1 MTGAFSIDWMN
12 LAILVGAG
20 LVVVS
25 ALTSIV
31 AFRLGA
37 PLLLVFL
44 GVGLAAGVDGPGG
57 IVFDDARTAYFIA
70 SVALAVVLFDS
81 GFGTPLSTFRVAAGP
96 ALMLAT
102 VGVLA
107 TTAGVG
113 LAARVVTGLGW
124 PESFLLGAIVS
135 STDAAAVFFLL
146 RAGGITL
153 RERVRSTLEVES
165 GSNDPMAIFLTLGLV
180 TVIAARQQPG
190 PLDVAQFFVEQV
202 GFGLGVGALGGW
214 ALVQAVNRVPLEA
227 SLMPIFVLGAALVI
241 FAVAAVLD
249 GSGFLAVY
257 LAGLIAGNLRIR
269 GQAGIE
275 RFQAGLT
282 WLCQIVMFVT
292 LGLLATPSEFPA
304 AVLPALLLAA
314 VLGLVARPIA
324 VYFCLLPFRFSRNET
339 AFVSWV
345 GLRGAV
351 SIALAILPILYAL
364 PEHQTIFNVV
374 FLLVIVSLTVQG
386 WSIGAA
392 ARWLGLVVPPRLGAV
407 DRTALELPGDAAYEL
422 LVYTVHPASPAG
434 EGQRLPRWARPSLVL
449 REGRAMTSYAAG
461 QPRPGDRLYILART
475 DLEPQLDRLF
485 AAPAALTASE
495 RGFFGTFA
503 LDPADRVADVA
514 ELYGLPLPSGGGQ
527 MTLAELVSRSIEG
540 ALDIGDRVP
549 WGAAEL
555 VVREI
560 DGDAPTSLGLDV
572 DPPPAS
578 RRRLPLF
585 QSPTEV
591 ARGIRGLVARLR
603 YRLWRR
609 RDQRRVARARKSDD
623 PG

>member
-1 MTGAFSIDWMN
+1 MTGAFAIDWMN
-12 LAILVGAG
+12 IAILVGSG

-31 AFRLGA
+31 AFRVGA

-57 IVFDDARTAYFIA
+57 IAFDDAQAAYFIA
-70 SVALAVVLFDS
+70 SIALAVVLFDS
-81 GFGTPLSTFRVAAGP
+81 GFGTPISTFRVAAGP

-102 VGVLA
+102 VGVLLTAA
-107 TTAGVG
+107 TVGV
-113 LAARVVTGLGW
+113 AARLITGIGW
-124 PESFLLGAIVS
+124 LESFLVGAIVS

-180 TVIAARQQPG
+180 TVIAAQQAAG
-190 PLDVAQFFVEQV
+190 PLDIALFFVEQV
-202 GFGLGVGALGGW
+202 GFGLGIGALGGW
-214 ALVQAVNRVPLEA
+214 ALVQAVNRVPLEP

-241 FAVAAVLD
+241 FAVAAVLG

-257 LAGLIAGNLRIR
+257 LAGLIAGNLRVR
-269 GQAGIE
+269 GQSGIE
-275 RFQAGLT
+275 RFQSGLT

-304 AVLPALLLAA
+304 AILPALLLAA
-314 VLGLVARPIA
+314 TLALIARPAA
-324 VYFCLLPFRFSRNET
+324 VYLCLLPFRFSRNET

-351 SIALAILPILYAL
+351 SIMLAILPILYAL

-374 FLLVIVSLTVQG
+374 FLLVMISLAVQG

-392 ARWLGLVVPPRLGAV
+392 ARWLGLIVPPRLGV
-407 DRTALELPGDAAYEL
+407 IDRTALELPGDADYEL
-422 LVYTVHPASPAG
+422 LVYTVHPSSPAA
-434 EGQRLPRWARPSLVL
+434 EGRRLPRWARPSLVL
-449 REGRAMTSYAAG
+449 REGRAMSSYAAG
-461 QPRPGDRLYILART
+461 QPRPGDRLYLLART
-475 DLEPQLDRLF
+475 DLEPHLDRLF
-485 AAPAALTASE
+485 AAPADLSASE

-503 LDPADRVADVA
+503 LDPADRVDAVA
-514 ELYGLPLPSGGGQ
+514 ELYGLPLPGGSGQ
-527 MTLAELVSRSIEG
+527 MTLAEHVARSIDG
-540 ALDIGDRVP
+540 PLDIGDRIP

-555 VVREI
+555 VVREVE
-560 DGDAPTSLGLDV
+560 GDTLTGLGLDI
-572 DPPPAS
+572 DPPPSS

-585 QSPTEV
+585 QRPDEV
-591 ARGIRGLVARLR
+591 ARGVRGLLARLR
-603 YRLWRR
+603 YRLWRYR
-609 RDQRRVARARKSDD
+609 EQRRVARGRKGDASD
-623 PG
+623 